1 MYSFKEKKRHFNAL
15 LNSDAAKY
23 DLELLLQKQPNLP
36 IIATYSRNP
45 KRYANDILY
54 LLLDYSTREEIR
66 EFRRSKM
73 NSETKEV
80 DSSTIA
86 ATLAASTINDGKMSP
101 TQTEAGVD
109 SFKTEEH
116 EQSMATSDSVNDASQ
131 SREEELQEQLEEA
144 IERAEEAEANN
155 EEAEEAI
162 AEAEARAE
170 AAEAALEEEKKKE
183 KSQAP
188 VKSKSKKS
196 TRKSTGTTSST
207 RKSK

>member
-1 MYSFKEKKRHFNAL
+1 MYSFKGKKRHFNAL
-15 LNSDAAKY
+15 LNPDAAKY

-101 TQTEAGVD
+101 TQTEADVD
-109 SFKTEEH
+109 SFKIEEH
-116 EQSMATSDSVNDASQ
+116 EQSMATSDSVNDTSQ

-162 AEAEARAE
+162 AEAEAAE
-170 AAEAALEEEKKKE
+170 ATLEEEKKKE
-183 KSQAP
+183 NSQAP

-196 TRKSTGTTSST
+196 IRKSTGTTSST

>member
-1 MYSFKEKKRHFNAL
+1 M
-15 LNSDAAKY
+15 
-23 DLELLLQKQPNLP
+23 QKQPNLP

-170 AAEAALEEEKKKE
+170 AAAALEEEKKKE
-183 KSQAP
+183 NSQAP